1 MHAVCIL
8 QNLTLSEALSCA
20 TSICQS
26 ERLIHAALACS
37 LRCEPAGDRILCYDY
52 SFQTTQE
59 SVRVRAYFAPRTEAG
74 QNQGNHP
81 ARRPSPY
88 FSWTIHA
95 HRRDHYF
102 VCGSRL
108 WLLAILH

>member
-37 LRCEPAGDRILCYDY
+37 LRCETAGDRILCYDY

-59 SVRVRAYFAPRTEAG
+59 SLRVRAYLAQRTEAG
-74 QNQGNHP
+74 QNQGNQL
-81 ARRPSPY
+81 ARRRSLY
-88 FSWTIHA
+88 FSWTIYS
-95 HRRDHYF
+95 HRLD
-102 VCGSRL
+102 L
-108 WLLAILH
+108 